1 MCDYIKLA
9 TVYVDDDKD
18 TFDIIQA
25 LVNAGFAIAYSLDYR
40 EIYILKENGY
50 DRK

>member
-1 MCDYIKLA
+1 MNDYIKLA
-9 TVYVDDDKD
+9 TVYVDDERN
-18 TFDIIQA
+18 TIDIAQS
-25 LVNAGFAIAYSLDYR
+25 LENAGYAIAYDSTYT

>member
-9 TVYVDDDKD
+9 TVYVDDEKD
-18 TFDIIQA
+18 ANDIAQA
-25 LVNAGFAIAYSLDYR
+25 LVNAGYAIAYSLDYTD
-40 EIYILKENGY
+40 IYILKENGY